1 MWTQEQNPGMEQLCG
16 EGAMAYD
23 KRAPHAW
30 DAVTWLPCR
39 ETGPEAGLLG
49 LAAAPQ
55 QWPTDVSRDLA
66 GLPWLSPP
74 SAKKHNLS
82 K

>member
-1 MWTQEQNPGMEQLCG
+1 MWTQEQNPGMEQLWG
-16 EGAMAYD
+16 EGARAYD

-30 DAVTWLPCR
+30 EAATWLPCR
-39 ETGPEAGLLG
+39 ETGRRLG
-49 LAAAPQ
+49 SWDSLQLHSCGRLMCP
-55 QWPTDVSRDLA
+55 RDLA
-66 GLPWLSPP
+66 GLPWLPPP